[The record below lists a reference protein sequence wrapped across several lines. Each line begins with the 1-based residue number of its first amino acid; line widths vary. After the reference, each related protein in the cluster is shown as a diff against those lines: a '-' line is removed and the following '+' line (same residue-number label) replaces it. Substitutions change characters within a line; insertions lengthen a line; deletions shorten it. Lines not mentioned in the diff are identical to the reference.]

1 MLTFSPRLLE
11 DEKDIAPNVVVLK
24 LLLTKTS
31 QAIPSLPAGV
41 NSNKA
46 VIVDLNIVAQ
56 DWQDD
61 HTWTKTRASKKKV
74 MKSFKIPVEKYLT
87 SNLHLVEL
95 PILWSVID
103 ILMLTPQTSIGLW

>member
-1 MLTFSPRLLE
+1 MLTFSPRLIE

-61 HTWTKTRASKKKV
+61 HTWTKTRASKKKTYEV
-74 MKSFKIPVEKYLT
+74 IQNSSGE
-87 SNLHLVEL
+87 
-95 PILWSVID
+95 ILD
-103 ILMLTPQTSIGLW
+103 IQPSSC